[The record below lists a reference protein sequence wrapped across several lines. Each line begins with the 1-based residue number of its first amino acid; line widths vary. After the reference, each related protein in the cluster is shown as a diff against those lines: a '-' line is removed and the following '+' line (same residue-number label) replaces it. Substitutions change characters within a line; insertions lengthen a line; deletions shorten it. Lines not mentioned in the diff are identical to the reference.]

1 MLKMLTI
8 HTYFCY
14 SSHRKNPN
22 SMQKKMISLLL
33 ACSAA
38 LLSAAQSRAK
48 GDWVGKAG
56 LIGDWI
62 LKRVK

>member
-1 MLKMLTI
+1 
-8 HTYFCY
+8 
-14 SSHRKNPN
+14 
-22 SMQKKMISLLL
+22 MQKKMISLLL